1 MTTTRTSRFMS
12 GVAAL
17 LAAGALTMAGSAA
30 SPRFLNDDP
39 IQVQPDT
46 RDAAGIKADEVSL
59 FVDLAYNL
67 ISGAGP
73 ARGRAGNLNSVDEVP
88 DSSWYTNRAG
98 ARPLTADEIA
108 IGPDTTSGPTGGS
121 WTITSSKS
129 DGITPGFTVKDTAG
143 RRWFLK
149 FDPPGYRGMATGTE
163 VAVTKLMWALGY
175 NVAENHI
182 AHLRREQ
189 LAIGA
194 TATFTPKS
202 GRKRPMRP
210 ADVDSLLAGVDREA
224 DGTYRVVASK
234 ALDGT
239 PIGRIR
245 FFGTRTDDPN
255 DIVPHEDRR
264 ELRGYGV
271 FAAWLNHVDAKA
283 INSLDTLV
291 TENGRSFV
299 RHHLLDF
306 ASALGSGALGPATYY
321 AGAEN
326 MLEPRSIGRRM
337 AAFGF
342 VRPDWSRQAF
352 YEAPSIGRLPLSNHD
367 FDPSGWKPTVPNR
380 AFLQARDDD
389 RFWAARK
396 LMALRTEHLRAAVAA
411 GQFGDPASEAFL
423 VKALAERRDAIA
435 RAYLTAV
442 NPIADPALSTDGIL
456 TFQNVAVDRQ
466 ADGGLWFRAARL
478 EPPGVLRGAV
488 DRPAAAVEP

>member
-1 MTTTRTSRFMS
+1 MS

-73 ARGRAGNLNSVDEVP
+73 RAGRAGNLNSVDEVP

-108 IGPDTTSGPTGGS
+108 IGPDTTSGPAGGS

-129 DGITPGFTVKDTAG
+129 DGITPGFTVNDTAG

-210 ADVDSLLAGVDREA
+210 ADVDSLLAGVDRDA

-306 ASALGSGALGPATYY
+306 ASALGSGRSAPPPTMRA
-321 AGAEN
+321 
-326 MLEPRSIGRRM
+326 PRTC
-337 AAFGF
+337 
-342 VRPDWSRQAF
+342 WSR
-352 YEAPSIGRLPLSNHD
+352 GRSAG
-367 FDPSGWKPTVPNR
+367 GWRRSASCGPTG
-380 AFLQARDDD
+380 
-389 RFWAARK
+389 AARRFTRRRRSAGCRCRI
-396 LMALRTEHLRAAVAA
+396 MTSTRQGGSRRFPIGPFSRRATTT
-411 GQFGDPASEAFL
+411 GSGRPAS
-423 VKALAERRDAIA
+423 
-435 RAYLTAV
+435 
-442 NPIADPALSTDGIL
+442 
-456 TFQNVAVDRQ
+456 
-466 ADGGLWFRAARL
+466 
-478 EPPGVLRGAV
+478 
-488 DRPAAAVEP
+488 